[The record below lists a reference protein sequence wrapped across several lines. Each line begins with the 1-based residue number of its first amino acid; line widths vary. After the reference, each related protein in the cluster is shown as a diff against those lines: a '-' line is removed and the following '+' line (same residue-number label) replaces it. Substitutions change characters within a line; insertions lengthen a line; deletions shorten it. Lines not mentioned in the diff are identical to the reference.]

1 MFKYE
6 MKRAIGKLLHISSA
20 SKLLLPAMNQERI
33 RIEKLRAEVHGLPPL
48 EFRDGA
54 SSEESWRKNLRRLR
68 ELILSRD
75 PRGFLRWDVIAQTMY
90 IRNAEYIRQ
99 EFEFIKRLP
108 DWESRWHKAIRESSV
123 GCPMPY
129 WQDLRTSATVIHHAY
144 HLARLEEKTAAS
156 ISDVDYVCEFGG
168 GYGGMCRLMH
178 NLGFHG
184 KYVIFDLPEFS
195 ALQRYFLT
203 ALKFT
208 VSPVHDSKAVSKGVV
223 CISDPGQFRELL
235 IGAAGKSN
243 SLFIATWS
251 ISEAPVNLR
260 ASILPLLSSFKTVL
274 IAYQN
279 QFEQTDNVEFFR
291 GWREG
296 QKNKTWQHWQI
307 EHLPHSYYLIGQTTS
322 SSDNSHNLP

>member
-1 MFKYE
+1 MR
-6 MKRAIGKLLHISSA
+6 M
-20 SKLLLPAMNQERI
+20 LLPPIDQEKAG
-33 RIEKLRAEVHGLPPL
+33 IEALRTEVHRMPPL
-48 EFRDGA
+48 KIRDGS
-54 SSEESWRKNLRRLR
+54 SSEESWRNNLCRLR

-90 IRNAEYIRQ
+90 ISNARYIQ
-99 EFEFIKRLP
+99 EELAFLQQRT
-108 DWESRWHKAIRESSV
+108 DWKSRWQKAIRESSV

-129 WQDLRTSATVIHHAY
+129 WQDLRTSATQTHHAY
-144 HLARLEEKTAAS
+144 HLARLEEKTATS
-156 ISDVDYVCEFGG
+156 VSDMDYVCEFGG

-178 NLGFHG
+178 NLGFNG

-208 VSPVHDSKAVSKGVV
+208 VSPIHDSKTVVTGAV
-223 CISDPGQFRELL
+223 CISDLEQFRELL

-243 SLFIATWS
+243 PLFIATWS
-251 ISEAPVNLR
+251 ISEVPVNLR
-260 ASILPLLSSFKTVL
+260 ASILPLISSFKTVL

-291 GWREG
+291 DWRES
-296 QKNKTWQHWQI
+296 QKNKTWHHWPI
-307 EHLPHSYYLIGQTTS
+307 EHLPHNYYLIGQTTPRS
-322 SSDNSHNLP
+322 NHGSNLHGLKM